1 MLMILHYW
9 HLLSPHWNRWARYVN
24 NWANNLTLPSTHI
37 KPLKHSLWKRQY
49 RENPPTLYMYG
60 KARLWVKT
68 GPDGGPHSSFKQQRK
83 GHPAG
88 SGPKSERAPQH
99 DKIALLPFSF
109 LTHTPPHPIP
119 TLPPPSPSLPPPTT
133 SIPIPSSAYRASR
146 STCSPQWHHP
156 VAEAAGGARVWGT
169 TSSRRN
175 HLTRSGRWLTRVMS
189 RQLLL
194 HVVCIYFVHDRDRP
208 VTSGKVKWQPW
219 KSGDNR
225 ESLVTPWEKVPW
237 WQGLWMWV
245 SPPSLQLKSLWL
257 RLWATKN
264 ALRVAVAGRENIP
277 PKDLRMKT
285 RPWMRLQRT
294 AAAEETVLSSLKDAS
309 NQHANASSNA
319 ILFWKISRMMG
330 SRTRITTSVPEPI
343 AAPAQPGAFPSKVR
357 IQWPRGN
364 QSSAWARLDQE
375 LSTTLTMRLKGST
388 AKQLSAFCEIVHSL
402 CLEKFGEEVKRKKS
416 DGLKQPNRRQVKKGQ
431 LRARQRQ
438 LKRQLKDAPQQE
450 KIGIQVL
457 LDDIKQEIWVLSRA
471 ENHRKRR
478 KKQRKTRESFY
489 RNPYAFAKKLFTAAK
504 SGRLDIPQQE
514 LEDHLRKTYS
524 DPLKEVP
531 LPPMDGIPPLEE
543 PETPFR
549 AGGLRLYEAREFIR
563 KARACSAPGLNGISF
578 KLYKNCPTVLEQ
590 LVCLLQ
596 RAWREGYV
604 AQEWCLADGVWI
616 PKEENSIGVGS
627 FRPISLLN
635 VEGKIFFGVI
645 ARRMTSFLLQN
656 KYINTSVQK
665 AGIPGFPGCLEHA
678 QMIWNSLMTAKR
690 EKKELHVVWLD
701 LANAYGSVPHNCI
714 RFALKFFHI
723 PEKVAAILM
732 QYSGN
737 VFMRFTTTD
746 YTTGWQALEVGIMM
760 GCVVSPLLFVMCM
773 ELILRGTT
781 DTASGE
787 ETRSGDALPPSRAF
801 MDDVTTLVQSKVGTQ
816 ELLDR
821 YPRTLHMGTNEGQ
834 AKEEPKYFPC
844 PWDHLWHPFL
854 HRWQHHPHSP
864 GTASQEPRQA
874 ICLPTHRQ
882 TQRSRGTEDCPGGP
896 SRYWEEWASWK
907 AQGMVLPAWSLTPS
921 PVAPAG
927 LRDFPLQGWNYPTA
941 HQQVPPQV
949 VGCAPLLL
957 NSWPLYRNRKAPAP
971 LLVHHRRVQGWKS

>member
-1 MLMILHYW
+1 M
-9 HLLSPHWNRWARYVN
+9 SNEKCP
-24 NWANNLTLPSTHI
+24 
-37 KPLKHSLWKRQY
+37 Q
-49 RENPPTLYMYG
+49 
-60 KARLWVKT
+60 
-68 GPDGGPHSSFKQQRK
+68 GGCSEEGEYTTQGSQNEDPALNEATTHSSRRRNRTIQPEQRIQPARKCKQQRN
-83 GHPAG
+83 PLLEN
-88 SGPKSERAPQH
+88 KSNDGISNP
-99 DKIALLPFSF
+99 DN
-109 LTHTPPHPIP
+109 
-119 TLPPPSPSLPPPTT
+119 
-133 SIPIPSSAYRASR
+133 
-146 STCSPQWHHP
+146 HH
-156 VAEAAGGARVWGT
+156 
-169 TSSRRN
+169 
-175 HLTRSGRWLTRVMS
+175 
-189 RQLLL
+189 
-194 HVVCIYFVHDRDRP
+194 
-208 VTSGKVKWQPW
+208 
-219 KSGDNR
+219 
-225 ESLVTPWEKVPW
+225 
-237 WQGLWMWV
+237 
-245 SPPSLQLKSLWL
+245 
-257 RLWATKN
+257 
-264 ALRVAVAGRENIP
+264 
-277 PKDLRMKT
+277 
-285 RPWMRLQRT
+285 
-294 AAAEETVLSSLKDAS
+294 
-309 NQHANASSNA
+309 
-319 ILFWKISRMMG
+319 
-330 SRTRITTSVPEPI
+330 SVPEPI

-364 QSSAWARLDQE
+364 QSLAWARLDQE

-438 LKRQLKDAPQQE
+438 LKRQLKDPPQQE
-450 KIGIQVL
+450 KIVIQVL
-457 LDDIKQEIWVLSRA
+457 LDDIKQEILVLSRA

-478 KKQRKTRESFY
+478 KKKHKTRESLY

-531 LPPMDGIPPLEE
+531 LPPMDRIPPLEE

-563 KARACSAPGLNGISF
+563 KTRACSAPGLNGVSF

-714 RFALKFFHI
+714 KFALKFFHI
-723 PEKVAAILM
+723 PEKVADILM
-732 QYSGN
+732 QYFGN

-787 ETRSGDALPPSRAF
+787 ETRSGGALPPSRAF
-801 MDDVTTLVQSKVGTQ
+801 MDDVTTLV
-816 ELLDR
+816 
-821 YPRTLHMGTNEGQ
+821 
-834 AKEEPKYFPC
+834 
-844 PWDHLWHPFL
+844 
-854 HRWQHHPHSP
+854 
-864 GTASQEPRQA
+864 
-874 ICLPTHRQ
+874 
-882 TQRSRGTEDCPGGP
+882 
-896 SRYWEEWASWK
+896 
-907 AQGMVLPAWSLTPS
+907 
-921 PVAPAG
+921 
-927 LRDFPLQGWNYPTA
+927 
-941 HQQVPPQV
+941 
-949 VGCAPLLL
+949 
-957 NSWPLYRNRKAPAP
+957 
-971 LLVHHRRVQGWKS
+971 